1 MNLFLGSICVFFLM
15 TSCDHGD
22 FEYSQYYTAK
32 GQELGY
38 QDTLKFEFVP
48 KKDSLHQLY
57 VSVRYTDQYEFS
69 NIWLKSYHGEESARI
84 NIPLFDKFGKPL
96 GDCTGGLCTQTILW
110 KEQQLTSED
119 TVRINFVQNMRKSP
133 LKNISE
139 VGLIVR

>member
-1 MNLFLGSICVFFLM
+1 M

-110 KEQQLTSED
+110 KEQQLTTDD